1 MHDGS
6 IATLREVVLFY
17 NRGGGKNPH
26 QDPRLKPLKLND
38 KEVDLLVAFLKSLT
52 GSTQWVTS
60 QSPET
65 KDGK

>member
-6 IATLREVVLFY
+6 IATLREVVVFY
-17 NRGGGKNPH
+17 NRGGGKNPYR
-26 QDPRLKPLKLND
+26 DPLLVPLNLND

-60 QSPET
+60 GSPDT
-65 KDGK
+65 KDAK